1 MEANVK
7 HLQHQLLCLFANEVL
22 LQADNFT
29 AAPVSRPS
37 PRMTSLKVPF
47 ASDPDALWGL
57 ITHWATPRPL

>member
-37 PRMTSLKVPF
+37 PLDDLSQGTICL
-47 ASDPDALWGL
+47 
-57 ITHWATPRPL
+57 